1 MATNTQIK
9 AQIDADI
16 TDKTTVASIT
26 PPNVGNNIK
35 AVVDYVDQEVANV
48 PLTPG
53 PQGPQGVAGPVGPA
67 GLTWRGVWVSG
78 TSYVEDDAVG
88 YNGAS
93 WFCINATSG
102 TTPPNADIT
111 NWALLAAQGAT
122 GPQGPQGPSGS
133 GSVSY
138 TEGSMN
144 TSSIAQAQTPTNTNF
159 KITKNFV
166 RAYAANSPNNFLG
179 LSDAGKN
186 IGDSFL
192 IKNQSNTIPINIVL
206 IDNARLLG
214 TNGFNTIQSF
224 EIKPN
229 TYARFTLIN
238 TTEGSDKVFMVE
250 VIKPLSGAKT
260 TGMLTSSTSTAPFPN
275 SNLDFVLFNSS
286 GQFSLPSNPSL
297 GDVKYIMT
305 TASCTLW
312 ASPNPG
318 NDGDNNNI
326 LTPAG
331 NGNSF
336 INLTNAKCYRCT
348 YIGRFGA
355 TYGFWTVEIMNNI

>member
-93 WFCINATSG
+93 WFCINNTSG
-102 TTPPNADIT
+102 TTPPNVDIS
-111 NWALLAAQGAT
+111 NWALLAAQGSPGPA
-122 GPQGPQGPSGS
+122 GPQGLPGGTQ
-133 GSVSY
+133 VAT
-138 TEGSMN
+138 TETLIS
-144 TSSIAQAQTPTNTNF
+144 NTN
-159 KITKNFV
+159 
-166 RAYAANSPNNFLG
+166 S
-179 LSDAGKN
+179 
-186 IGDSFL
+186 
-192 IKNQSNTIPINIVL
+192 
-206 IDNARLLG
+206 
-214 TNGFNTIQSF
+214 
-224 EIKPN
+224 
-229 TYARFTLIN
+229 
-238 TTEGSDKVFMVE
+238 
-250 VIKPLSGAKT
+250 
-260 TGMLTSSTSTAPFPN
+260 APFPY
-275 SNLDFVLFNSS
+275 STKDFAQFPSTFSYALPPTPVL
-286 GQFSLPSNPSL
+286 GE
-297 GDVKYIMT
+297 VRYIK
-305 TASCTLW
+305 TAFANCTLY

-318 NDGDNNNI
+318 VDGANNNFY
-326 LTPAG
+326 TPSG
-331 NGNSF
+331 NGNVSMA
-336 INLTNAKCYRCT
+336 LSAGKCYRFT